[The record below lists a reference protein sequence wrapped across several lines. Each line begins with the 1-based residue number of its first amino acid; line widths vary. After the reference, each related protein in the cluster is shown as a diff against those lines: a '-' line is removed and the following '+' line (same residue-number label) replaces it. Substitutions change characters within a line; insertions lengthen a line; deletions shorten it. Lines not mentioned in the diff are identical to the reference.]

1 MDNNNLHI
9 FLHMT
14 LVRYIIYSLLD
25 LTPNFSESDYIF
37 TSTTS
42 SICYVVIGLAVKGTV
57 KNVVHNADI

>member
-1 MDNNNLHI
+1 
-9 FLHMT
+9 MT
-14 LVRYIIYSLLD
+14 LVTSFIHCWMD

-42 SICYVVIGLAVKGTV
+42 SICYVVIGLAVTGTV